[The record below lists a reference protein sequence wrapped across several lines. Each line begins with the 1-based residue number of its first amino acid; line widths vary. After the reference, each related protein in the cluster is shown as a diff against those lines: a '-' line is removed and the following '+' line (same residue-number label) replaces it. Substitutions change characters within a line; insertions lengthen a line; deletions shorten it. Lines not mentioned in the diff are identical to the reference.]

1 MIGVRPRLS
10 TRNARYADACN
21 GCYMDA
27 EESPRAGSPVGGFIC
42 ISLLTLHLQWSG
54 RLDLN
59 QRPPAP
65 EAGALPGY
73 ATPRRT
79 RHSLI
84 PRRSRGRAQKDS
96 NLQPSDP

>member
-1 MIGVRPRLS
+1 MSAGFRLGACAK
-10 TRNARYADACN
+10 TKARRSRMQRETTVAKSRR
-21 GCYMDA
+21 GL
-27 EESPRAGSPVGGFIC
+27 V
-42 ISLLTLHLQWSG
+42 LKWSG